1 MKARTGTNFFG
12 RSIAR
17 LRQALLVLLMAAYV
31 LVGFAGEISCAEES
45 LGIPE
50 KAISQ
55 DVASDKADPNTKKSL
70 TVVDHCYTCAP
81 LVIPVA
87 AAVCAPASLS
97 GSMSFGCSTIPALE
111 PRLLDTPPP
120 KSSI

>member
-1 MKARTGTNFFG
+1 MKGRTGTKLLG

-17 LRQALLVLLMAAYV
+17 LRQALLVFLTAAYV

-55 DVASDKADPNTKKSL
+55 DVASDKANPNAKKSL

-81 LVIPVA
+81 VVIPVA
-87 AAVCAPASLS
+87 AAVCVPASLS
-97 GSMSFGCSTIPALE
+97 GSMSFCCGTMPALE
-111 PRLLDTPPP
+111 ARLLDTPPP

>member
-1 MKARTGTNFFG
+1 MKARNHGNLTDTL
-12 RSIAR
+12 RTR
-17 LRQALLVLLMAAYV
+17 LRKALLMFLMAAYV

-50 KAISQ
+50 KSLSV
-55 DVASDKADPNTKKSL
+55 DVTSDQADPNTKKSP

-97 GSMSFGCSTIPALE
+97 GTMSFGCSTIPALE
-111 PRLLDTPPP
+111 ARLLDTPPP